1 MKKVVLKA
9 YGKVNLGL
17 DVVRRRD
24 DGYHEV
30 RMIMQTVGLF
40 DRLEL
45 KKTSGDSVTLSANLR
60 FLPVNEQNLVCQ
72 AIAAVKKKYS
82 IKSGVEAYLEKRIP
96 IAAGMAGGSSDCAA
110 ALRGMNQL
118 FELGLKEEELCEI
131 GAGLGADVP
140 YCVIGGTALAEGIG
154 EKLTKL
160 PPVSDCHIL
169 IAKPGISVS
178 TKTVYENLDVPGLSS
193 HPDITGMISAIENQD
208 LKGITGRMEN
218 VLETVT
224 IPRYPVIDE
233 IKEFLLKQ
241 GAENALM
248 SGSGP
253 TVFGIFAS
261 QEKAQRALSNL
272 RSFEDVKQAYV
283 VAPVNRES

>member
-1 MKKVVLKA
+1 MKKIVLKA

-30 RMIMQTVGLF
+30 RMVMQTVGLF

-45 KKTSGDSVTLSANLR
+45 RKTSGDSIKLSANLK
-60 FLPVNEQNLVCQ
+60 FLPVNEQNLVYQ
-72 AIAAVKKKYS
+72 AIAAVKDKYS
-82 IKSGVEAYLEKRIP
+82 LKCGVEAYLEKRIP
-96 IAAGMAGGSSDCAA
+96 IAAGMAGGSSNCAA
-110 ALRGMNQL
+110 ALRGMDQL
-118 FELGLKEEELCEI
+118 FDLGIGERELCEI

-160 PPVSDCHIL
+160 PPMPDCHIL

-178 TKTVYENLDVPGLSS
+178 TKTVYENLNVPGLDP
-193 HPDITGMISAIENQD
+193 HPDIDGMVSAIESQD
-208 LKGITGRMEN
+208 LNGITKRMEN

-224 IPRYPVIDE
+224 VPRYPVIDE
-233 IKEFLLKQ
+233 IKSFLLEQ

-253 TVFGIFAS
+253 TVFGIFVS
-261 QEKAQRALSNL
+261 EDKARAALSNL
-272 RSFEDVKQAYV
+272 KSFEDVKQAYV
-283 VAPVNRES
+283 VPPVNREL

>member
-45 KKTSGDSVTLSANLR
+45 KKTSGDSVTLSTNLR

-82 IKSGVEAYLEKRIP
+82 LKDGVEAYLEKRIP

>member
-110 ALRGMNQL
+110 ALRGMNRL
-118 FELGLKEEELCEI
+118 FELGLKKEELCEI

-160 PPVSDCHIL
+160 PPVPDCHIL
-169 IAKPGISVS
+169 PSLIHI
-178 TKTVYENLDVPGLSS
+178 
-193 HPDITGMISAIENQD
+193 
-208 LKGITGRMEN
+208 
-218 VLETVT
+218 
-224 IPRYPVIDE
+224 
-233 IKEFLLKQ
+233 
-241 GAENALM
+241 
-248 SGSGP
+248 
-253 TVFGIFAS
+253 
-261 QEKAQRALSNL
+261 
-272 RSFEDVKQAYV
+272 
-283 VAPVNRES
+283 